1 MAHHH
6 VFHANKITTT
16 EMLPFLSFSSHGGG
30 VGQGGLVNASQLSM
44 QACDKNTIHSKTT
57 APKGTG
63 AYYNGK
69 AVVFILILSVQV
81 TLLTTKEVYWHFSL
95 IK

>member
-6 VFHANKITTT
+6 VLRANKITTT
-16 EMLPFLSFSSHGGG
+16 EMLPFLSFSSDGGG

-57 APKGTG
+57 VPKGTG
-63 AYYNGK
+63 ATTMGK
-69 AVVFILILSVQV
+69 
-81 TLLTTKEVYWHFSL
+81 LLFL
-95 IK
+95 L